1 MTDKEVKKRLKTLSK
16 IDKILQKAN
25 PTGKEVG
32 TLFLLSACEEVK
44 NTLAGHNI
52 APVTTEQLQNKVNA
66 VISTEDLI
74 ELNSYINFMN
84 SIKSSYNL
92 CTAYKVKVKYRLAG
106 YTLIL
111 ERLQHI
117 YECVELS
124 NGADKYTT
132 ALKKQLKTLT
142 VLPEIEKTVMNEA
155 TNPYLHN
162 VLINE
167 AITAYNLE
175 ELKYF
180 LLDTSDIETEV
191 RKCKTNCNKFIKLI
205 SGKYDTYGTDSI
217 IHMNIK
223 DVQPTP
229 DQIEKIRELV
239 KSVRNYNFYS
249 PVLRHLY
256 FTSDSNKTVGDIEN
270 V

>member
-44 NTLAGHNI
+44 NTLAGYNI

-111 ERLQHI
+111 ERLQHL
-117 YECVELS
+117 YECIELS

-132 ALKKQLKTLT
+132 ALKKQLKALP
-142 VLPEIEKTVMNEA
+142 VLSEIEKTVIKEA
-155 TNPYLHN
+155 TYPYLHN
-162 VLINE
+162 TLINE
-167 AITAYNLE
+167 AITAYNIP
-175 ELKYF
+175 ELQYF
-180 LLDTSDIETEV
+180 LLDTSDIEGDIK
-191 RKCKTNCNKFIKLI
+191 KCKSNCSKFVKST
-205 SGKYDTYGTDSI
+205 SGTYGTDYKP
-217 IHMNIK
+217 HMDIK
-223 DVQPTP
+223 DALPTE
-229 DQIEKIRELV
+229 DQKKEIRELV

-256 FTSDSNKTVGDIEN
+256 FTSDNIGEL
-270 V
+270 